1 MSILQFTAHNHKYTS
16 GDDTNWLS
24 VTSLI
29 SNFKQPF
36 DAEKIAAKVAKSK
49 KSKWYG
55 MTPTEIKEAW
65 KSEANRATSLGTWY
79 HNQREA
85 DICGLDNMERYG
97 TTVPIFKP
105 IEKEGIKYSPIQKI
119 GNGVYPEH
127 MVYLKSAGICGQ
139 SDLVEVIN
147 GVVHI
152 TDYKGL
158 DLYTEIPTE
167 IGFKLMKDIEVGDVI
182 YDGVGNLTP
191 VENVSEVHNN
201 PCYKITFDTNDT
213 IICDHEHKWFIDER
227 ISYGNPKGKNY
238 NITYKEKEVTTLE
251 LINLFNNNKILRIK
265 CVELNNTEKQLPIDP
280 YVLGLW
286 LGDGSKQ
293 CGAITNMVGSIWKEI
308 ENRGY
313 SVGDD
318 ISKGGAGQATT
329 KTILGIYPELK
340 KLNLINNKFVPDIYL
355 RASKNQRLDLLR
367 GLMDS
372 DGYFHKTRKR
382 CVMNTT
388 QKWQAEAIMELV
400 SSLGYK
406 PTLINSYTSFKNNKI
421 KAYQVTFKMDS
432 DCPFLIRNID
442 FKNTSFRINKYKK
455 TEHRLIKNIELI
467 DTVPT
472 KCLSV
477 KSETHSY
484 LATRNY
490 IKTHNTN
497 KEIKL
502 EGFTNWEGVSQKMAS
517 PLNHLDDCNL
527 NHYAIQLSMYMF
539 IILKHNPKLTAGTI
553 TIHHILFEEAGR
565 DRFGNPISALDN
577 DGNPIV
583 TEVVQY
589 DLPYLKKETID
600 IIHWLEDNKHNLKA
614 KS

>member
-55 MTPTEIKEAW
+55 LTPEEIKEAW
-65 KSEANRATSLGTWY
+65 KSEANRATTLGTWY

-85 DICGLDNMERYG
+85 DICGLENMERYG

-105 IEKEGIKYSPIQKI
+105 IEKEGIKYSPNQKI

-152 TDYKGL
+152 TDYK
-158 DLYTEIPTE
+158 
-167 IGFKLMKDIEVGDVI
+167 
-182 YDGVGNLTP
+182 
-191 VENVSEVHNN
+191 
-201 PCYKITFDTNDT
+201 
-213 IICDHEHKWFIDER
+213 
-227 ISYGNPKGKNY
+227 
-238 NITYKEKEVTTLE
+238 
-251 LINLFNNNKILRIK
+251 
-265 CVELNNTEKQLPIDP
+265 
-280 YVLGLW
+280 
-286 LGDGSKQ
+286 
-293 CGAITNMVGSIWKEI
+293 
-308 ENRGY
+308 
-313 SVGDD
+313 
-318 ISKGGAGQATT
+318 
-329 KTILGIYPELK
+329 
-340 KLNLINNKFVPDIYL
+340 
-355 RASKNQRLDLLR
+355 
-367 GLMDS
+367 
-372 DGYFHKTRKR
+372 
-382 CVMNTT
+382 
-388 QKWQAEAIMELV
+388 
-400 SSLGYK
+400 
-406 PTLINSYTSFKNNKI
+406 
-421 KAYQVTFKMDS
+421 
-432 DCPFLIRNID
+432 
-442 FKNTSFRINKYKK
+442 
-455 TEHRLIKNIELI
+455 
-467 DTVPT
+467 
-472 KCLSV
+472 
-477 KSETHSY
+477 
-484 LATRNY
+484 
-490 IKTHNTN
+490 TN

-502 EGFTNWEGVSQKMAS
+502 EGFTNWEGVSQKMAP

-553 TIHHILFEEAGR
+553 TIHHIMFEEAGR
-565 DRFGNPISALDN
+565 DRFDNPISALDT